1 MSAFAGEDALVG
13 LVAAGAV
20 IWALAVL
27 RRGLR
32 DSRLP
37 VGRAYIR
44 RDERPG
50 AFRTVAVLYGVAALL
65 LAFIALD
72 LLFNIRERLWS

>member
-1 MSAFAGEDALVG
+1 VTEFAGEDALVG

-20 IWALAVL
+20 VWIVAVVK
-27 RRGLR
+27 RGLR

-37 VGRAYIR
+37 VGRAYVR

-50 AFRTVAVLYGVAALL
+50 AFRAVAVLYAAAALL